1 MCLSKRLIEERRR
14 LGLSQADFAGRAGV
28 SLSSQKRYELGER
41 KPDTHYLEEVRGIGV
56 DVTYLLTG
64 KRRSQKNEW
73 VDEFH
78 MLMFAESISKV
89 LGITKSDL
97 KTIVGFVETTM
108 RNPPYR
114 SLPSEESMPI
124 YDEMFLMAVSDLVSR
139 KTAYGQKG
147 EIQEIDHSLL
157 TEILIGV
164 ESAIGILEVTISPAK
179 KATAISLLYRSFKTS
194 GKINQKTIDDTVR
207 LAAS

>member
-1 MCLSKRLIEERRR
+1 MCLAKRLIEERRR

-41 KPDTHYLEEVRGIGV
+41 EPDTGYLEGARGMGV

-64 KRRSQKNEW
+64 KKRTQKNEW

-78 MLMFAESISKV
+78 MLMFAQSIAKI

-114 SLPSEESMPI
+114 ELPPEESMPI
-124 YDEMFLMAVSDLVSR
+124 YDEMFLMAVSDLVNR
-139 KTAYGQKG
+139 KAIDEQKG
-147 EIQEIDHSLL
+147 VAHEIDSGLL
-157 TEILIGV
+157 ANILGGV
-164 ESAIGILEVTISPAK
+164 ESAIGTLGVELTPTK
-179 KATAISLLYRSFKTS
+179 KATAITMLYRAFKTS
-194 GKINQKTIDDTVR
+194 GKIDPKTIDDTIK
-207 LAAS
+207 LATS